1 MTGCF
6 PIAALPGDSALR
18 AHGGEMSRSAHGRGI
33 AIIRRSEW
41 EDLSRTIRG
50 GSSRPGIPGP
60 GSSPCPGEKSG
71 RKKPVPPIPWL
82 LRNPPFRKRRNILCF
97 QKSRR
102 RPRSQRCRKFL
113 RNRKSQKCRN
123 ARNALRSRKSQ
134 KCRSIRNAR
143 NARSAPLSRKHRK
156 NQRCRSV
163 RDVRSIPVRPVI
175 PALARLAASQ

>member
-60 GSSPCPGEKSG
+60 GSSPCPGGSSG

-102 RPRSQRCRKFL
+102 HPRSQRCRKFL

-134 KCRSIRNAR
+134 KCRSAR
-143 NARSAPLSRKHRK
+143 NARSVLRSRKSQK
-156 NQRCRSV
+156 YQSARSA
-163 RDVRSIPVRPVI
+163 RSIHVRPVV